1 LSYCRA
7 KSCPEWLYYRI
18 NSQET
23 GDIFWCHYEVTL
35 LDEKGITWRGVIMK
49 RIGILTSGGDA
60 PGINACIRAAVRTA
74 VANNVEILGIRRGY
88 AGLIEGNMLALD
100 RKSIANIIQRGG
112 TILETSRCPE
122 FTTSEGRA
130 KAIKVME
137 EAGIDGL
144 ILLGGDG
151 TFHGGGLLANECN
164 VSISGVPT
172 TIDNDVFGTDYTV
185 GFDTAVNTALEAIDR
200 IRDTALSHE
209 RLFFVEVMGHHTG
222 FIALESGIA
231 GGAEETIIPEITTST
246 DVLWTRLRKSFE
258 RGKKSAIVVVAEGDR
273 PGHTFSVAQEA
284 KEKLKIES
292 RVCILGHVQRG
303 GSPTARD
310 RVLASN
316 LGSAAVSAL
325 LKGKSGYMVGEV
337 KNEIVYT
344 ALEDTWGKKK
354 TLSPRLKELAGLL
367 SA

>member
-1 LSYCRA
+1 
-7 KSCPEWLYYRI
+7 
-18 NSQET
+18 
-23 GDIFWCHYEVTL
+23 
-35 LDEKGITWRGVIMK
+35 MK

-60 PGINACIRAAVRTA
+60 PGMNACIRAAVRTA
-74 VANNVEILGIRRGY
+74 MANNVHILGIRRGY
-88 AGLIEGNMLALD
+88 AGLIEGDMLALD
-100 RKSIANIIQRGG
+100 RKSIANIIYQGG
-112 TILETSRCPE
+112 TMLETSRCPE
-122 FTTSEGRA
+122 FTTLEGRA
-130 KAIKVME
+130 KAIKVLE

-151 TFHGGGLLANECN
+151 TFHGGALLANECN
-164 VSISGVPT
+164 VSIIGVPT
-172 TIDNDVFGTDYTV
+172 TIDNDVYGTDYTV

-200 IRDTALSHE
+200 IRDTAMSHE
-209 RLFFVEVMGHHTG
+209 RLFFIEVMGHHTG

-231 GGAEETIIPEITTST
+231 GGAEETIIPETASI
-246 DVLWTRLRKSFE
+246 DELWTRLRESFE
-258 RGKKSAIVVVAEGDR
+258 QGKKSAIVVVAEGDQ
-273 PGHTFSVAQEA
+273 PGHTFAVAQEA
-284 KEKLKIES
+284 KDKLRIES
-292 RVCILGHVQRG
+292 KVCILGHVQRG

-344 ALEDTWGKKK
+344 ALADTWGKKK
-354 TLSPRLKELAGLL
+354 TLSPRLEELASLL